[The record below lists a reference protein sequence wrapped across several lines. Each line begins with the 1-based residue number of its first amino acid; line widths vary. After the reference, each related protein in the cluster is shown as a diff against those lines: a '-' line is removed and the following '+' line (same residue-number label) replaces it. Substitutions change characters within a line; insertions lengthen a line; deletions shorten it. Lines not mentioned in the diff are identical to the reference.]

1 MLAETLSSTAKWEA
15 EVGSLGKSVTL
26 NFSPGHFRSL
36 DIGFLAPCDQLFSLD
51 WVPKGIPDSE
61 TPRNSFSLS
70 YYPACICQDPLVST
84 VTNMVPSIFFTS
96 CSERQSDWV
105 DRARG
110 RSAWHPKDS
119 GSSGWMEDSEPGPVY
134 TISPLASFPHWG
146 FMRPEEG
153 PTRPRVF
160 SLRASF
166 SPGGCNA
173 AQGPGPAP
181 RKLGLFPKKRGY
193 LPSPVWE
200 PHSLYLLF
208 YTQIL

>member
-1 MLAETLSSTAKWEA
+1 MINSSLLTGPLKVFPIQKPLGTPSVFLITQSVSAKILWFLLS
-15 EVGSLGKSVTL
+15 
-26 NFSPGHFRSL
+26 
-36 DIGFLAPCDQLFSLD
+36 
-51 WVPKGIPDSE
+51 
-61 TPRNSFSLS
+61 
-70 YYPACICQDPLVST
+70 PAWCQAF
-84 VTNMVPSIFFTS
+84 FFTS

-110 RSAWHPKDS
+110 QSAWHPDS
-119 GSSGWMEDSEPGPVY
+119 GGSGWMEDSEPGPVY

-146 FMRPEEG
+146 LMRPDEG

-160 SLRASF
+160 SLRAFF

-181 RKLGLFPKKRGY
+181 GKLGLFPKKRGY
-193 LPSPVWE
+193 LSSPVWE
-200 PHSLYLLF
+200 PHSLCLLF

>member
-1 MLAETLSSTAKWEA
+1 MCDPVTSISLSVKKRQSNWLANQPRNPFSSTCILPN
-15 EVGSLGKSVTL
+15 LG
-26 NFSPGHFRSL
+26 
-36 DIGFLAPCDQLFSLD
+36 
-51 WVPKGIPDSE
+51 
-61 TPRNSFSLS
+61 
-70 YYPACICQDPLVST
+70 
-84 VTNMVPSIFFTS
+84 SIFFTS

-110 RSAWHPKDS
+110 RSAWHPDS
-119 GSSGWMEDSEPGPVY
+119 GGSGWMEDSEPGPVY

-146 FMRPEEG
+146 LMRPDEG

-160 SLRASF
+160 SLRAFF

-200 PHSLYLLF
+200 PHSLCLLF
-208 YTQIL
+208 HTQIL